1 MFNSKTYK
9 SNPNKN
15 EYRPR
20 YIFHVYFHNKGLDF
34 IRIIFRNE
42 EIQSKLPIAL
52 QNNETLSAVD
62 IMISANHN

>member
-15 EYRPR
+15 EYQPR
-20 YIFHVYFHNKGLDF
+20 YIFHIYFHNKGLDL

-42 EIQSKLPIAL
+42 EIQSKLPNAL
-52 QNNETLSAVD
+52 QK
-62 IMISANHN
+62 